1 MSWWSSESNPA
12 GCTEQRLVVVFPVD
26 QAVLAIDLPEGIK
39 IGNEF
44 ASSRQQ
50 RPKHSDLRILFPF
63 SGYESEC
70 DCPAQKFRVNGLPG
84 GRGDPRIRLCRT
96 QREHHGMLPIP

>member
-39 IGNEF
+39 IGNE
-44 ASSRQQ
+44 ATNSLPPGSSGL
-50 RPKHSDLRILFPF
+50 SILICGFF
-63 SGYESEC
+63 FL
-70 DCPAQKFRVNGLPG
+70 FRATNQNAIV
-84 GRGDPRIRLCRT
+84 PRKSF
-96 QREHHGMLPIP
+96 E